1 MKLKELNGLLEDS
14 CIVIYDKNDDWKRSI
29 YEDNIKEM
37 FNKYGNRN
45 ILSIGQ
51 FLEYCEPRGT
61 KITLE

>member
-51 FLEYCEPRGT
+51 FLGN
-61 KITLE
+61 

>member
-51 FLEYCEPRGT
+51 FLEYCEPRGI